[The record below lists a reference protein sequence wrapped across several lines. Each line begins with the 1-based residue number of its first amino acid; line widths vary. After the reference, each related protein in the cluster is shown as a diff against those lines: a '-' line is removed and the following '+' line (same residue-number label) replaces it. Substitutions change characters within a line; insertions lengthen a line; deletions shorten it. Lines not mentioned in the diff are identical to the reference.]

1 MVVYP
6 IEIFLTKIQTMHRF
20 VNQLSKSHFQNKLRV
35 ISTVPQYRSK
45 WLNNFNDIKKQLETA
60 SSTIKSASKKVLDA
74 TDKIV
79 DYVQDPKNQK
89 KVDKIKK
96 DAQKVIEYVNNPKNQ
111 EAVKEFKKNAYN
123 LTKKVGGQVTD
134 AVKAGTRVYE
144 RYVRLKR
151 RLIMILWMIII
162 FAFLYVLRP
171 YIPFLQKIYEDIT
184 SVKRN

>member
-1 MVVYP
+1 G
-6 IEIFLTKIQTMHRF
+6 EHRH
-20 VNQLSKSHFQNKLRV
+20 LHALPTR
-35 ISTVPQYRSK
+35 RSSD
-45 WLNNFNDIKKQLETA
+45 L
-60 SSTIKSASKKVLDA
+60 
-74 TDKIV
+74 
-79 DYVQDPKNQK
+79 

-151 RLIMILWMIII
+151 RLIM
-162 FAFLYVLRP
+162 RSEEHTSE
-171 YIPFLQKIYEDIT
+171 LQSRENL
-184 SVKRN
+184 VC